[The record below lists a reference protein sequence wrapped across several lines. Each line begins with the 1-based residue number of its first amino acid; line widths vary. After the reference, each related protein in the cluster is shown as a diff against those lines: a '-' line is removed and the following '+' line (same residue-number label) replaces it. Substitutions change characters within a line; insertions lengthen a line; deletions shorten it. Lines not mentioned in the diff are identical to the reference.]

1 MNVEDDFISMLFF
14 RIIFPCNLN
23 PSFFWHVAVNQK
35 FQLDTVAGINC
46 FNRERGFKISECS
59 HPLNMRHKNF
69 GTEAQLP
76 PFHSSEAEQS
86 NSIRQIMEHVDS
98 WNELSQEV
106 QTLQSI
112 IEALKE
118 VSEKIDKDKAGL
130 RVVVDVMDQVH
141 AMLSCETEGLFDL
154 QKQVRRQVV
163 EMCQKSVPLS
173 LSDDVGAKLN
183 TALNETSQKMKE
195 IQAEYLRDIQKH
207 NEKFLADLNN
217 SKGVWLSRK
226 VFWWSAGIAYVLSLL
241 GFCIIIW
248 NIVH

>member
-1 MNVEDDFISMLFF
+1 
-14 RIIFPCNLN
+14 
-23 PSFFWHVAVNQK
+23 
-35 FQLDTVAGINC
+35 
-46 FNRERGFKISECS
+46 
-59 HPLNMRHKNF
+59 
-69 GTEAQLP
+69 
-76 PFHSSEAEQS
+76 
-86 NSIRQIMEHVDS
+86 MEHVDS
-98 WNELSQEV
+98 RNELSQEV

-112 IEALKE
+112 IETLKE

-141 AMLSCETEGLFDL
+141 AMLSHETEGLFDL

-173 LSDDVGAKLN
+173 LPDAVGAKLN
-183 TALNETSQKMKE
+183 TICQNALNETSQKMKE
-195 IQAEYLRDIQKH
+195 IQAEYLRAIQKH

-217 SKGVWLSRK
+217 SKGVWLSKK

-248 NIVH
+248 NLVH

>member
-1 MNVEDDFISMLFF
+1 
-14 RIIFPCNLN
+14 
-23 PSFFWHVAVNQK
+23 
-35 FQLDTVAGINC
+35 
-46 FNRERGFKISECS
+46 
-59 HPLNMRHKNF
+59 MRHKNF

-76 PFHSSEAEQS
+76 PFHSSEAEQG

-98 WNELSQEV
+98 RNELSQEV

-112 IEALKE
+112 IETLKE

-141 AMLSCETEGLFDL
+141 AMLSHETEGLFDL

-163 EMCQKSVPLS
+163 EMCQKTVPLS
-173 LSDDVGAKLN
+173 LPDAVGAKLN
-183 TALNETSQKMKE
+183 TICQNALNETSQKMKE

-207 NEKFLADLNN
+207 TEKFLADLNN
-217 SKGVWLSRK
+217 SKGVWLSKK
-226 VFWWSAGIAYVLSLL
+226 VFWWFAGIAYVLSLL

-248 NIVH
+248 NLVH